1 MDNICICFLKL
12 SIMLYFRK
20 GMDMN
25 LRMAPIGVEMKIM
38 KIKIDGEQKK
48 LLANMGFVE
57 EAKIIVVSE
66 NAGNLIVNIKDS
78 RVGIGADI
86 AQKIMV
92 VQK

>member
-1 MDNICICFLKL
+1 
-12 SIMLYFRK
+12 
-20 GMDMN
+20 MN